1 VSTSQIDSAKESQT
15 MSRQK
20 RNYNIAARMGHWSA
34 THWKTAVLGWLAF
47 VLAAAAIGAVV
58 GQKTTSMQS
67 TDVGQAKKADNILKQ
82 AGFPQSDPLTEI
94 VVIQSPQLTVGDPQF
109 RSAIND
115 VLRAI
120 TPFTTIDDIRSPLQ
134 PVNAGQVSPDRRTA
148 LVEWQ
153 MRGDEKTAQRNVAAL
168 TRATDRVAKAH
179 PDLFIGEAG
188 TASSSKAFN
197 AMFSKQLAQAG
208 ERSIPLTLLVLLLVF
223 GTVLAAWI
231 PLLLALS
238 SVIATTGLVSVLSHL
253 MPVDGNV
260 SAVILL
266 VGLAVGVDYTLFYLK
281 REREERAAGRAPRAA
296 LEAAARTSGRS
307 VLISGITVT
316 IAMAGMLFTRN
327 PTFMGFAIATM
338 LVVLVAMLGSLT
350 VLPALL
356 ARLGDRVEHGRVPLL
371 SRLRR
376 PSGENR
382 VWAKVL
388 TPALKRP
395 LISTVIA
402 TAALITLALP
412 VFSMHTAQSGLASVP
427 RNTPTVAAL
436 NRIQDAFPGMSNPA
450 LVVVR
455 ADTDSP
461 RFKTALQQLNAE
473 AVRTGQMAPAA
484 EVQVNPAHSVARIAI
499 PLAGN
504 GVDNVSTRA
513 LLTLRDRVLPDT
525 VGQVPGATYAVTGV
539 TASSY
544 DENQLMKQTAPLV
557 FGFVLMFAFLLLL
570 VSFRS
575 IVIAAKAIVLNL
587 LSVGAGY
594 GVMVAVF
601 QYGWGEGL
609 LNFQSN
615 GGVAQWLPIFMFV
628 ILFGLSMDYT
638 VFILSRIREAYD
650 RGLSTKQAVERGIK
664 TTAGVVSSA
673 ALVMIGAFAIF
684 ATLPILDMKEMGV
697 GLAAAV
703 LIDATVIRTILLPA
717 TMVLLGDWNWY
728 LPNWLRW
735 LPRPSIAEPTA
746 GVYQAPEP
754 ALEPAM

>member
-1 VSTSQIDSAKESQT
+1 
-15 MSRQK
+15 
-20 RNYNIAARMGHWSA
+20 
-34 THWKTAVLGWLAF
+34 VLG
-47 VLAAAAIGAVV
+47 
-58 GQKTTSMQS
+58 
-67 TDVGQAKKADNILKQ
+67 
-82 AGFPQSDPLTEI
+82 PDPL
-94 VVIQSPQLTVGDPQF
+94 
-109 RSAIND
+109 RS
-115 VLRAI
+115 
-120 TPFTTIDDIRSPLQ
+120 
-134 PVNAGQVSPDRRTA
+134 
-148 LVEWQ
+148 
-153 MRGDEKTAQRNVAAL
+153 
-168 TRATDRVAKAH
+168 H
-179 PDLFIGEAG
+179 P
-188 TASSSKAFN
+188 
-197 AMFSKQLAQAG
+197 
-208 ERSIPLTLLVLLLVF
+208 TLDLLVF

-260 SAVILL
+260 TAVILL

-281 REREERAAGRAPRAA
+281 REREERATGRAPRAA

-356 ARLGDRVEHGRVPLL
+356 AKLGDRVEHGRVPLL
-371 SRLRR
+371 SGLRR
-376 PSGENR
+376 PSGENHA
-382 VWAKVL
+382 WAKVL

-395 LISTVIA
+395 LLSMVIA

-412 VFSMHTAQSGLASVP
+412 VFSMHTAQSGSASVP
-427 RNTPTVAAL
+427 SNTPTVAAL
-436 NRIQDAFPGMSNPA
+436 NRIQAAFPGMSNPA

-455 ADTDSP
+455 TDTDSP
-461 RFKTALQQLNAE
+461 QFKTALQQLNAE

-484 EVQVNPAHSVARIAI
+484 EVQVNPARSVARIAI

-504 GVDNVSTRA
+504 GVDNTSTKA
-513 LLTLRDRVLPDT
+513 LLTLRERVLPDT
-525 VGQVPGATYAVTGV
+525 VAKVPGATYAVTGV

-615 GGVAQWLPIFMFV
+615 GGIAPWLPIFMFV

-703 LIDATVIRTILLPA
+703 LIDVTVIRTILLPA
-717 TMVLLGDWNWY
+717 TMLLLGDWNWY

-735 LPRPSIAEPTA
+735 LPRTSIAEPIS
-746 GVYQAPEP
+746 GDHQAPEP

>member
-1 VSTSQIDSAKESQT
+1 
-15 MSRQK
+15 MSRQN
-20 RNYNIAARMGHWSA
+20 RSYNIAARMGHWSA
-34 THWKTAVLGWLAF
+34 THWKTAVFGWLAF
-47 VLAAAAIGAVV
+47 VIAAAAIGVLV

-94 VVIQSPQLTVGDPQF
+94 VVIQSPRLTVTDPQF

-115 VLRAI
+115 VLRAV
-120 TPFTTIDDIRSPLQ
+120 TPFNTIDNIRSPLQ
-134 PVNAGQVSPDRRTA
+134 PGNAGQVSRDRHAA

-168 TRATDRVAKAH
+168 TRATDTVAKVH

-188 TASSSKAFN
+188 TASSTKAFN

-223 GTVLAAWI
+223 GTVLAAWV

-281 REREERAAGRAPRAA
+281 REREERAAGRTPRAA

-356 ARLGDRVEHGRVPLL
+356 AKLGDRVEHGRVPLL
-371 SRLRR
+371 RRFRR

-382 VWAKVL
+382 FWAKVL

-395 LISTVIA
+395 LISTVVAA
-402 TAALITLALP
+402 TALIALALP

-427 RNTPTVAAL
+427 RDTPTVEAL

-450 LVVVR
+450 IVVVR
-455 ADTDSP
+455 TGTDSP
-461 RFKTALQQLNAE
+461 QFKAALQQLDAE
-473 AVRTGQMAPAA
+473 AVRTGQMAAPTQ
-484 EVQVNPAHSVARIAI
+484 VDVNPAHNVARIEI

-504 GVDNVSTRA
+504 SVDGTSTKA
-513 LLTLRDRVLPDT
+513 LLTLREQVLPDT
-525 VGQVPGATYAVTGV
+525 VGRVPGATYAVTGV
-539 TASSY
+539 TAASY

-575 IVIAAKAIVLNL
+575 VVIAAKAIVLNL

-601 QYGWGEGL
+601 QYGWGQRL

-615 GGVAQWLPIFMFV
+615 GGIAQWLPIFMFV
-628 ILFGLSMDYT
+628 ILFGLSMDYH
-638 VFILSRIREAYD
+638 VFILSRVREAYD
-650 RGLSTKQAVERGIK
+650 RGLPTKQAVEHGIK
-664 TTAGVVSSA
+664 TTAGVITSA
-673 ALVMIGAFAIF
+673 AVVMIGAFAIF

-697 GLAAAV
+697 GLAVAV
-703 LIDATVIRTILLPA
+703 LIDATIVRTVLLPA
-717 TMVLLGDWNWY
+717 TMLLLGDWNWY
-728 LPNWLRW
+728 LPTWLRW

-746 GVYQAPEP
+746 GEYPVRRPE
-754 ALEPAM
+754 LEPAM